1 MNTII
6 IILSIVCY
14 TSMGAFFYGVAKSLD
29 DNAPFFYYVSGI
41 FWPIALLA
49 IVLVLAFSIITK
61 FLRLYTLIGEYLG
74 KPLSKALY
82 WCLNE

>member
-1 MNTII
+1 MNTLII
-6 IILSIVCY
+6 IMSIIGY
-14 TSMGAFFYGVAKSLD
+14 SSMGAFFYGVAKSLD

-49 IVLVLAFSIITK
+49 IVLVFAFSIIGK
-61 FLRLYTLIGEYLG
+61 FLRLYTLIGGYLG
-74 KPLSKALY
+74 KPISRALY